1 MCWALGSHS
10 GNNDA
15 DDDDTCGPC
24 EGGELDGQ
32 VEGIV
37 RSSAI
42 FPPRFIV
49 TCSASWSYEEEEAN
63 GDDGYYDDDHGH
75 CRI

>member
-1 MCWALGSHS
+1 M
-10 GNNDA
+10 GNQGGND
-15 DDDDTCGPC
+15 DDDDTCGPW
-24 EGGELDGQ
+24 EGGELDER

-63 GDDGYYDDDHGH
+63 GDDGYYDDDGRGRIWKPGIH
-75 CRI
+75 C